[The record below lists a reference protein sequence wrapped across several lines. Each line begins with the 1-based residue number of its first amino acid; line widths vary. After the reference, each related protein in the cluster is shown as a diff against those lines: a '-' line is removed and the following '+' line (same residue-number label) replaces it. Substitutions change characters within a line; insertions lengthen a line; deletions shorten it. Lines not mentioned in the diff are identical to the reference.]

1 MANGSYEILPKES
14 PDVAE
19 HASMLATRVVTHLG
33 RYEIDGEIGRGAMGV
48 VYRAQDPSIERR
60 VAIKAVSLGGL
71 TPYEEKEYRQRFIVE
86 ARAAGRLSHPGIVG
100 IFDVGAEAETRTP
113 YLVME
118 YIEGQAL
125 DQLLSGENTR
135 LPLTTALQL
144 TQEVAEAL
152 HHAHSQGVVHRDI
165 KPGNILVTTDGHAKI
180 TDFGVAK
187 LDQAVLTL
195 PGRLV
200 GSPAYMA
207 PEQLSHDVVDARSDL
222 FSLGAVLYCMVTG
235 HRPFQGS
242 SVVTV
247 CFKVVHREPL
257 AITTFDAELPPELE
271 RIISRAIAKDP
282 ARRYQS
288 GMEMASDI
296 ERLREECGLVHPN
309 VTSPAQSLK
318 WDAIPRYISGGA
330 EPPSAQGG
338 TAKLGSELPELRSAL
353 RPGGSWLP
361 WSCVLAL
368 TLLASVMGF
377 LALSNMHDNKPQGN
391 GLIQTEPAARHSST
405 GDVAVR
411 GSNEQITKAVASASR
426 AKIPV
431 SRVNATTPRP
441 KASMPGVPANAILQ
455 IEFQHHFADAL
466 ASIWLDNS
474 LVYSHSLQGE
484 SKTRAIV
491 FRKVEGHEFEAIA
504 VPAGEHILRVRIQSA
519 ADAYDQSK
527 TIPDAFIRSSESRL
541 RIVCGKKPGQL
552 QLILQ

>member
-1 MANGSYEILPKES
+1 MANGSYEILSKES

-19 HASMLATRVVTHLG
+19 QASMLATRVVTHLG
-33 RYEIDGEIGRGAMGV
+33 RYEIEAEIGRGAMGV
-48 VYRAQDPSIERR
+48 VYRAQDPTIERM

-71 TPYEEKEYRQRFIVE
+71 TPDEEKEYRQRFIVE

-118 YIEGQAL
+118 YVEGQSL
-125 DQLLSGENTR
+125 DQLLSAEDARR

-152 HHAHSQGVVHRDI
+152 HYAHSQGVVHRDI

-222 FSLGAVLYCMVTG
+222 FSLGVVLYCMLTG
-235 HRPFQGS
+235 HRPFQGN

-257 AITTFDAELPPELE
+257 AITTLDAELPPELD
-271 RIISRAIAKDP
+271 RIVSRAIAKDP

-296 ERLREECGLVHPN
+296 ERLREECGWVHPK
-309 VTSPAQSLK
+309 VTQSSK
-318 WDAIPRYISGGA
+318 RDAIPRYISGCT
-330 EPPSAQGG
+330 EPPAAQGG
-338 TAKLGSELPELRSAL
+338 TAKLGSERPGLRSAL
-353 RPGGSWLP
+353 RPVGSWLP
-361 WSCVLAL
+361 WSCVLAFA
-368 TLLASVMGF
+368 LLASVMGL
-377 LALSNMHDNKPQGN
+377 LALSSLHDNKPQLN
-391 GLIQTEPAARHSST
+391 GQIQSTPAVRPSST
-405 GDVAVR
+405 GGNVDR
-411 GSNEQITKAVASASR
+411 GSNEHRTKAVPASR
-426 AKIPV
+426 AKVSV
-431 SRVNATTPRP
+431 SRANVTPPRP

-455 IEFQHHFADAL
+455 IEFHHHFADAL

-484 SKTRAIV
+484 SKKRAIV

-504 VPAGEHILRVRIQSA
+504 VPAGEHILRVRIQSV
-519 ADAYDQSK
+519 ADAYDQSE
-527 TIPDAFIRSSESRL
+527 TIPDAVIRSSESRL